1 MGRSDRD
8 TACAFCVIHQCLRY
22 PLDNHRSNCF
32 SLGCIDR
39 NGIGNNWILSKSN
52 ISEARDEALKSK
64 KKVIKYQR
72 EFGKQL
78 KKLKAKHPKTL
89 AKNLMKRA
97 HTATKRALK

>member
-1 MGRSDRD
+1 MARGLSEDMAD
-8 TACAFCVIHQCLRY
+8 TIAYSAPIR
-22 PLDNHRSNCF
+22 RTE
-32 SLGCIDR
+32 
-39 NGIGNNWILSKSN
+39 
-52 ISEARDEALKSK
+52 EAVVKKAK
-64 KKVIKYQR
+64 KKVTKYQR